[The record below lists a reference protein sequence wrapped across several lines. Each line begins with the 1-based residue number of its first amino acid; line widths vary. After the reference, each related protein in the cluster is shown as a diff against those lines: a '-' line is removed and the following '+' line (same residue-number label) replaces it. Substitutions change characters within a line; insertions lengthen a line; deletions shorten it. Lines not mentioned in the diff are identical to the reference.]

1 MDQPEQETGKGVE
14 SSDILDLLPQTVD
27 AVEAV
32 LAGGELAPAADGL
45 VGGGAAV
52 AGAGGE
58 VHLAFGVLVH

>member
-1 MDQPEQETGKGVE
+1 MR
-14 SSDILDLLPQTVD
+14 SFLSLLLQTVD
-27 AVEAV
+27 AV

-45 VGGGAAV
+45 VGGGAAA